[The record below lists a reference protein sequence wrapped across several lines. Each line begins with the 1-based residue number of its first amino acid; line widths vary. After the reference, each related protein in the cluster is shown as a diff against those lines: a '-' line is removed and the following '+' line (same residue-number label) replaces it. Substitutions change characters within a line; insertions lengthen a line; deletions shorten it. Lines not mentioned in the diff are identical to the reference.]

1 MPTTVAECTANEL
14 AGEGA
19 RSCTIMLP
27 FPPSTNMLFKNKA
40 GARGRAKTFEYVN
53 WISVAGFELSRQH
66 PPCFEAPVSIDIQLG
81 LPDNR
86 SRDIDNTT
94 KAVLDLLQ
102 KHGVIV
108 DDNCKRVPDLR
119 VRVAE
124 DVPAGRAAVTV
135 TEWQGTAA

>member
-1 MPTTVAECTANEL
+1 MTV
-14 AGEGA
+14 

-27 FPPSTNMLFKNKA
+27 FPPSTNALFTNR
-40 GARGRAKTFEYVN
+40 RGGRSKTYEYVN
-53 WISVAGFELSRQH
+53 WISVASFELSRQH
-66 PPCFEAPVSIDIQLG
+66 PPCFKAPVSIDIRLG
-81 LPDNR
+81 LPDKR

-102 KHGVIV
+102 KHGVII

-119 VRVAE
+119 VRVAQ

-135 TEWQGTAA
+135 TEWQEVAL